1 MLKSVVVSHI
11 HFSFL
16 PIGGCSKV
24 NQQGASDWETQGGTR
39 EMDRHCSRR
48 TKAGNLLMLE
58 SCTVPTRPL
67 RSLVP
72 VVAFSEKTT
81 PVSVLQ
87 WPPCDT
93 RKPNRVKG
101 SRGGEPPGLLS
112 SLRQASF
119 HSCETRCRRVG
130 EMDSKI
136 WARRNQAE
144 QDCV

>member
-58 SCTVPTRPL
+58 SCTMPIRPL

-87 WPPCDT
+87 
-93 RKPNRVKG
+93 
-101 SRGGEPPGLLS
+101 
-112 SLRQASF
+112 
-119 HSCETRCRRVG
+119 
-130 EMDSKI
+130 
-136 WARRNQAE
+136 
-144 QDCV
+144 